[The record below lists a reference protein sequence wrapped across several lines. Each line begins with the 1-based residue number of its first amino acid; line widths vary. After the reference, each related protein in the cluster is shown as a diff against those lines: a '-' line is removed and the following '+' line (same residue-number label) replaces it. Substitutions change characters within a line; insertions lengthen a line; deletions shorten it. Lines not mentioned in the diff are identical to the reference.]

1 MKVKK
6 LKKLKSKDLLSLSE
20 EEFNKRLLEIRSEYF
35 RLKSMAARGALK
47 KETGMIK
54 SIRRNIARLETIK
67 KLRTLRS
74 AEAWSPRQIG
84 TS

>member
-20 EEFNKRLLEIRSEYF
+20 EGLDKRLLELRSEYF

-54 SIRRNIARLETIK
+54 NVRRNIARLETIK
-67 KLRTLRS
+67 KLKTFRS
-74 AEAWSPRQIG
+74 TIEVKKK
-84 TS
+84 T

>member
-1 MKVKK
+1 

-20 EEFNKRLLEIRSEYF
+20 EELDKRLLELRSEYF

-54 SIRRNIARLETIK
+54 SVRRNIARLETVK
-67 KLRTLRS
+67 KLKTLRS
-74 AEAWSPRQIG
+74 TIEVEKKA
-84 TS
+84 

>member
-20 EEFNKRLLEIRSEYF
+20 EELDKRLLELRSEYF

-54 SIRRNIARLETIK
+54 SVRRNIARLETVK
-67 KLRTLRS
+67 KLKTLRS
-74 AEAWSPRQIG
+74 TIEVEKKA
-84 TS
+84 

>member
-1 MKVKK
+1 VKVKK

-54 SIRRNIARLETIK
+54 SVRRNIARLETIK
-67 KLRTLRS
+67 RLRTLRS
-74 AEAWSPRQIG
+74 TIEVKKEA
-84 TS
+84 